1 MKIRQAD
8 RWDTEEIIDML
19 KTYRSH
25 SPIQLHHNLV
35 DEEHPRRILDHI
47 FAGLGVIFV
56 AEDVDR
62 SLAGMLIA
70 MKNPNIW
77 DPSILVM
84 NELAYWVNP
93 ESRGSSAGYKLIKTY
108 QQYAQELK
116 EAGEIQA
123 FTISKMSTS
132 PDLKYDRFGF
142 EKIEEMWGV
151 Q

>member
-1 MKIRQAD
+1 MKIRFAD
-8 RWDTEEIIDML
+8 VWDTEEIIDML
-19 KTYRSH
+19 KTYREH
-25 SPIQLHHNLV
+25 SPLHFHRLT
-35 DEEHPRRILDHI
+35 DDTHARLILAHI
-47 FAGLGVIFV
+47 FAGLGVVLV
-56 AEDVDR
+56 AEDDDR

-77 DPSILVM
+77 DPTIMMM

-93 ESRGSSAGYKLIKTY
+93 ESRGSSAGYKLIKRY
-108 QQYAQELK
+108 QEYATK
-116 EAGEIQA
+116 IKDAGEIQA
-123 FTISKMSTS
+123 YTISKMITS